1 MTTRTATLVLT
12 AAAAVLQALTIGPKA
27 APRFVWNASE
37 SVPTGLYGVHP
48 ARRLIVT
55 DLVVA
60 FPPEQLATV
69 LADGGYL
76 PRGLPLIKRVLAL
89 PGQIVC
95 RKDLTIIV
103 DGIEIGT
110 ARERDSR
117 GRLLLAWQG
126 CRALRQ
132 GEVFLMNWDEPASLD
147 SRYFGP
153 LPIAAIIGRAIPLW
167 TFEEK

>member
-37 SVPTGLYGVHP
+37 SVPTGLYGVQP
-48 ARRLIVT
+48 ARRFIVT

-103 DGIEIGT
+103 DGIDGVKH
-110 ARERDSR
+110 
-117 GRLLLAWQG
+117 LLDLRPAGQAQQALA
-126 CRALRQ
+126 A
-132 GEVFLMNWDEPASLD
+132 
-147 SRYFGP
+147 GP
-153 LPIAAIIGRAIPLW
+153 YMRNGRAGLAGPDRP
-167 TFEEK
+167 